1 MTRLESCVRR
11 LRICEILKVYPSQMS
26 PSEIAQALGMKA
38 GSVRAV
44 IRKMNPNYLLAEDV
58 VMGTQVVYCYCDK
71 RDKERTLAYAREQ
84 VQVAGMAQQQG
95 DAI

>member
-58 VMGTQVVYCYCDK
+58 IMTQVVYCYCDE
-71 RDKERTLAYAREQ
+71 RDRERTLAYARQQ
-84 VQVAGMAQQQG
+84 VQVADMAQRQEG
-95 DAI
+95 EAI

>member
-58 VMGTQVVYCYCDK
+58 IMTQVVYCYCDK
-71 RDKERTLAYAREQ
+71 RDRERTLAYARQQ
-84 VQVAGMAQQQG
+84 VQVADMAQRQEG
-95 DAI
+95 EAI